1 MKQEI
6 DFELGLGI
14 DATLV
19 YYITEYP
26 EGTYI
31 EVDSVY
37 YHSGK
42 EKHDMSFLLDDKTF
56 YEYLQ
61 EIASEDAYEVT

>member
-1 MKQEI
+1 MKKQI

-14 DATLV
+14 DAALV

-37 YHSGK
+37 YQSGK
-42 EKHDMSFLLDDKTF
+42 EKHDMSFLLEDKTF
-56 YEYLQ
+56 HEHLH
-61 EIASEDAYEVT
+61 EIACEDAYEIK